1 MSRTMQ
7 HTPVAPSMS
16 SAYYPTTAPMAPS
29 SAPVMGGTGVPMVP
43 DASSVGTMPVAS
55 GTAAPSGSGT
65 GAPYPE
71 FTGAASGLKV
81 GGALA
86 GVGAVA
92 ALFL

>member
-1 MSRTMQ
+1 
-7 HTPVAPSMS
+7 MS
-16 SAYYPTTAPMAPS
+16 SAYYPTTTPMAATPS
-29 SAPVMGGTGVPMVP
+29 SPAPVMGGTGVPMVP

-71 FTGAASGLKV
+71 LTGAASGLKV